1 MKSFKLMGLAMIV
14 TLMAGCATPQMRE
27 ISRDQTKATEE
38 ATQMRRIATNPA
50 ASGGDAYF
58 AKRDTYW
65 VGGGSESRIK
75 APTPLPPAFSEPV
88 RFQRQYPVTLNYIAE
103 YVTTTF
109 GVPMVVTA
117 DAVQAAA
124 DTSFDPI
131 TVLQQRMGSGG
142 MSGLPPLPALPGGT
156 GGGAGGTASAGST
169 TITITNFQGT
179 LKQFLDLVSAR
190 SGNSWRFEHGG
201 ITLFGLDTRIFQI
214 DVLPGQTTL
223 GATVSN
229 QTQGGASAGGGGGG
243 GSDGGSSSTMTSG
256 NTTTMQANIAQFDA
270 ISSAV
275 QGMLSPRGK
284 AVPVPSMSQ
293 IAVTDVPLVLDRIE
307 RYVGDL
313 NSIATKQVVLDVRLY
328 AVDLRADE
336 SYGIDWNI
344 VWGSMGS
351 NFGVDGLSPGAAP
364 APGSGNLNIG
374 VINPTSPFNGSSLLL
389 SALSSQGNVSTITTA
404 GVSTLSG
411 KPAPV
416 QLAEEFTYAASVATN
431 LVPDVGSTTTITP
444 GTRTTGFSMVALPIV
459 TRGDEL
465 LLQLQVNLS
474 SLRELKTFSAGGMA
488 VQQPNI
494 DSRQLFQ
501 TVKLRSGQTLVLSG
515 FEQERLMSNL
525 AGIGSPKFMGLGGSR
540 AAQRTRTVLVLTV
553 TPRVSN

>member
-1 MKSFKLMGLAMIV
+1 MKAMKLTGAAILV
-14 TLMAGCATPQMRE
+14 TLLASCATPQMRE

-65 VGGGSESRIK
+65 VGGGAESRIK

-103 YVTTTF
+103 YVTTNF

-131 TVLQQRMGSGG
+131 TLLQQRTGAGG
-142 MSGLPPLPALPGGT
+142 MSGLPPLPALPGG
-156 GGGAGGTASAGST
+156 GSGAAGATASAGST
-169 TITITNFQGT
+169 TITIANFQGT
-179 LKQFLDLVSAR
+179 LKQFLDLVAAR

-201 ITLFGLDTRIFQI
+201 ITLFGLDTRIFQV

-229 QTQGGASAGGGGGG
+229 QAQGGAAAGGGGGSEG
-243 GSDGGSSSTMTSG
+243 GSTSSMSSG

-328 AVDLRADE
+328 AVDLRSDE

-351 NFGVDGLSPGAAP
+351 NFGVDGLSPGTAP
-364 APGSGNLNIG
+364 PTSSGSLNIG
-374 VINPTSPFNGSSLLL
+374 VINPASPFNGSSLLL

-416 QLAEEFTYAASVATN
+416 QLAEEFTYAASVSTN
-431 LVPDVGSTTTITP
+431 LVPNVGSTTTITP

-474 SLRELKTFSAGGMA
+474 SLRELKTFSAGGSA

-525 AGIGSPKFMGLGGSR
+525 TGVGSPKFMGLGGNR
-540 AAQRTRTVLVLTV
+540 AAQRMRTVLVLTV
-553 TPRVSN
+553 TPRVSD